1 MEMEVVKCLVGRPR
15 KELQAILL
23 TPKVKKPEGLATKKA
38 KVRSKYTNWLV
49 PSLWGPIQVAMR
61 VHKNYTSTV
70 SYLQTKYKL
79 PTQNG
84 SVHDDLTRGNSI
96 IGSLLLEI

>member
-38 KVRSKYTNWLV
+38 KV
-49 PSLWGPIQVAMR
+49 
-61 VHKNYTSTV
+61 
-70 SYLQTKYKL
+70 
-79 PTQNG
+79 
-84 SVHDDLTRGNSI
+84 
-96 IGSLLLEI
+96 